1 MKLLMTLAFERGVRE
16 LQVFGDSSVVINW
29 MTGRLG
35 IGNVTLLPILEKGVV
50 SGITFRKDLFP
61 PLV

>member
-1 MKLLMTLAFERGVRE
+1 LITLAVKRGVRE
-16 LQVFGDSSVVINW
+16 LQVYGHSSVVINW
-29 MTGRLG
+29 MTGRFR
-35 IGNVTLLPILEKGVV
+35 IGNMTLLPILEKGVV